1 LGVSVGYFVW
11 MELVTGYVGDLRTG
25 RKTMLALQ
33 KTPNA
38 SMVEG
43 ARLAEY
49 RFDDNAI
56 VIFNLATIAKE

>member
-1 LGVSVGYFVW
+1 
-11 MELVTGYVGDLRTG
+11 
-25 RKTMLALQ
+25 MLPLQ

-49 RFDDNAI
+49 RFDVNAI